1 MHQSSQNAQP
11 FLTVARVVGVYGIK
25 GWVRLRVQLDNPDL
39 LLSLPNLRLSGPNS
53 VSKPVSIDTLQR
65 HGKGFIARF
74 SDISD
79 RTAAEELKGFEIQVA
94 KVDFPT
100 AASDEVY
107 WRDLLGLKV
116 WFTQNGARCL
126 LGEIRS
132 LLETGANDVMVIS
145 PCAGS
150 VDDKEH
156 LVPWIPRDVVIDID
170 LDASTVE
177 VNWYVDS

>member
-1 MHQSSQNAQP
+1 MHQSPQNAEP
-11 FLTVARVVGVYGIK
+11 FLTVAHVVGVYGIK
-25 GWVRLRVQLDNPDL
+25 GWVRLRVQLDNANL
-39 LLSLPNLRLSGPNS
+39 LLTLSNLRLVGPRS
-53 VSKPVSIDTLQR
+53 APKPVSIDALQR
-65 HGKGFIARF
+65 HGKGYIARF
-74 SDISD
+74 SDLSD
-79 RTAAEELKGFEIQVA
+79 RTAAEKLKGFEVQVA
-94 KVDFPT
+94 TVDFPA

-116 WFTQNGARCL
+116 WCTQGVARCL
-126 LGEIRS
+126 LGEVRT

-145 PCAGS
+145 PCSGS

-156 LVPWIPRDVVIDID
+156 LVPWIPGDVIIDID

>member
-1 MHQSSQNAQP
+1 MHQSPQNTQP
-11 FLTVARVVGVYGIK
+11 FLTVAHVVGVYGVK

-39 LLSLPNLRLSGPNS
+39 LLSLPNLRLTGPNS

-74 SDISD
+74 SDLSD
-79 RTAAEELKGFEIQVA
+79 RTAAEKLKGFEIQVA
-94 KVDFPT
+94 KVDFPA

-116 WFTQNGARCL
+116 WCTQDGARYL
-126 LGEIRS
+126 LGEIRT

-156 LVPWIPRDVVIDID
+156 LVPWIPGDVVIDID
-170 LDASTVE
+170 LDASAVE

>member
-1 MHQSSQNAQP
+1 MHQSPQNAQP
-11 FLTVARVVGVYGIK
+11 FLTVAHVVGVYGVK

-39 LLSLPNLRLSGPNS
+39 LLSLPNLRLTGPNS
-53 VSKPVSIDTLQR
+53 APKPVSIDTLQR

-74 SDISD
+74 SDLSD
-79 RTAAEELKGFEIQVA
+79 RTAAEKLKGFEIQVA
-94 KVDFPT
+94 KVDFPA

-116 WFTQNGARCL
+116 WCTQDGARCL
-126 LGEIRS
+126 LGEIRT
-132 LLETGANDVMVIS
+132 LLETRANDVMVIS

-156 LVPWIPRDVVIDID
+156 LVPWIPGDVVIDID
-170 LDASTVE
+170 LDASAVE